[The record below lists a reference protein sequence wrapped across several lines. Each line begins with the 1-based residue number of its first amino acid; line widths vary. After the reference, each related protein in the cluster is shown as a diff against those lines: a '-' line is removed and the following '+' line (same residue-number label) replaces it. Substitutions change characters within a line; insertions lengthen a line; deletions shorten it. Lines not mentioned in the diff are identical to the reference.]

1 MCATCCQNRAMCFEM
16 PVSHH
21 NDTVTKLAMKP
32 LVVELLKDLL
42 KVSWKIHDPIK
53 QNRRNYNIKNGRSPS
68 QTKAKP
74 DLKMKD
80 DR

>member
-1 MCATCCQNRAMCFEM
+1 M

-21 NDTVTKLAMKP
+21 DDAVAKLAMKP

-53 QNRRNYNIKNGRSPS
+53 QNRRN
-68 QTKAKP
+68 
-74 DLKMKD
+74 
-80 DR
+80 

>member
-1 MCATCCQNRAMCFEM
+1 M

-21 NDTVTKLAMKP
+21 NDTVTKLPMKP

-53 QNRRNYNIKNGRSPS
+53 QNRRSYNVKNG
-68 QTKAKP
+68 
-74 DLKMKD
+74 
-80 DR
+80 